1 MRDFL
6 ARVVA
11 ERRADV
17 AAARSAVP
25 DEGVARAA
33 DRGAAPRSLER
44 ALRDRRGKG
53 RLALIAE
60 VKRTSPALGP
70 LARIADPAA
79 LARSYTAAG
88 ACAISVLTEPR
99 HWGGSFEDLSA
110 IRKAVDVPVLC
121 KDVVVDR
128 YQLLQA
134 RAAGADAV
142 LLIAEALDG
151 PTLRALVRETRAL
164 GMEALVEAHE
174 RAAFEGAVSC
184 GAVLV
189 GVNARDLRTPE
200 LIEPDRI
207 GELATL
213 VREEQ
218 LLVAESGIASAA
230 DAAALPSR
238 VDAILVGTALVR
250 AADPAPLLRELAS
263 VARTS
268 REAVPAGTEDG
279 GA

>member
-17 AAARSAVP
+17 AAARSAAP
-25 DEGVARAA
+25 DEGLARAA

-44 ALRDRRGKG
+44 AVRDRSGKG

-79 LARSYTAAG
+79 LACSYTAAG

-110 IRKAVDVPVLC
+110 IREAVDVPVLC

-174 RAAFEGAVSC
+174 RSAFEDAVSC
-184 GAVLV
+184 GAVIV

-268 REAVPAGTEDG
+268 PEAVPAGKEDG